1 MKRGCLCLFRGK
13 NLQIFFPCI
22 WRKKITVLSFALF
35 WSASSGSGRPAFL
48 YITFATLFTPA
59 STSFSYIQTDT
70 GHFFAVGKINRG
82 LLWQRQVLILVEQ
95 NMESQEE
102 PCISTKGLWES
113 RNTENIKNI
122 NYSAILRL
130 YLFCSVFCFFFF
142 CMFTNIIESALKRHP
157 SSCRR
162 VPVSILDS

>member
-48 YITFATLFTPA
+48 YITLATLFRPA